1 MLFCF
6 RQLFSRKNRKSL
18 IINPLNIIMMFNFQ
32 QFIADTRMKE
42 DKSVIIANY
51 EKFYGSLE
59 DLDIKQTAF
68 YKYYLCKFLITEEL
82 VSLIKVPEELRDE
95 FDWELLVRLVAASFS
110 SQLELIS
117 NEDCSIDMKI
127 TVRSGENTVV
137 KKLFELWS
145 FQIARLYEIYIDEA
159 LSLFNLIKEEVKDA
173 EAIHGQQFF
182 RVERFN
188 LMAEDVL
195 VKIKQV
201 RSVEQQLEGL

>member
-1 MLFCF
+1 
-6 RQLFSRKNRKSL
+6 
-18 IINPLNIIMMFNFQ
+18 MFNFQ

-59 DLDIKQTAF
+59 GLDIKQTAF

>member
-1 MLFCF
+1 
-6 RQLFSRKNRKSL
+6 
-18 IINPLNIIMMFNFQ
+18 MFNFQ
-32 QFIADTRMKE
+32 KFIADSRMKE
-42 DKSVIIANY
+42 DKSVIITIY
-51 EKFYGSLE
+51 EKYYGSLE
-59 DLDIKQTAF
+59 GLDIKQTAF
-68 YKYYLCKFLITEEL
+68 YKYYLCKFLISEEL

-127 TVRSGENTVV
+127 TVTFGENTVV

-145 FQIARLYEIYIDEA
+145 FQITRLFEIYIEEA
-159 LSLFNLIKEEVKDA
+159 LNLFILIKENTSDA
-173 EAIHGQQFF
+173 EAIYGQQFF
-182 RVERFN
+182 RVERFK
-188 LMAEDVL
+188 LMADDVL